1 MSDRRDSVPNEAV
14 ARTLARH
21 PRALGGDTL
30 RSTGVATLS
39 LTDRI
44 LNNRSG
50 ATTDSAIQQLEIRRK
65 PDWLRAK
72 MPGGEG
78 YIRLKK
84 LLMRTNCT
92 RFVRKQVAPIWA
104 NVGVADPQR
113 S

>member
-1 MSDRRDSVPNEAV
+1 MSDHRDLAPNEAI

-21 PRALGGDTL
+21 PRPLGGDTL
-30 RSTGVATLS
+30 RSTGDATLS

-50 ATTDSAIQQLEIRRK
+50 SNVDSVIQQLEIRRK

-84 LLMRTNCT
+84 LLTKTNCT
-92 RFVRKQVAPIWA
+92 RFVRKQVAPTWA
-104 NVGVADPQR
+104 NVGVVAPQQ
-113 S
+113 